1 MPGAP
6 GVANELVPRVFEAK
20 EEPPKPPLD
29 APPNVLPPP
38 KLDFAPPRDPN
49 PLAGGAAVVED
60 VAAGEAKELSLG
72 APPNGDPV
80 FAAEPKLPKGDAL
93 ELARLPNPEAL
104 NLSSDVWGRDSV
116 LSEGFG
122 AAGLAAMAAKGDA
135 ADVFANPVPAGIG
148 FVDLTSSLSRARLAS
163 RCSPPFVAAWPLV
176 GASFVL
182 SSAGSEMDSSRG
194 RLFFGLVLACAP
206 VSVAFVVLLFG
217 EAMSASIS
225 SILDTG
231 AVVGLDMTPPSRSF
245 VMSLDRL
252 RACPSGF
259 SEPFSSRSC
268 FLSGCLSPSLS
279 SSMSSRLRFL
289 RNHPRSLSD
298 PEALRLPG
306 FNVPF
311 AASLACSSTDIG
323 FAVASMLV
331 FCNFSRTG
339 LPSLSLL
346 LSLRAGDTAASAA
359 LGTGSCCSDELIAA
373 VLCVRVRGVMG
384 VVVRAGASVEGAC
397 GADKRVPGVVAGGW
411 SPLAA
416 KGRWV
421 QPQWYCL

>member
-6 GVANELVPRVFEAK
+6 GVANELVPRGFEAK

-29 APPNVLPPP
+29 APPNVLAPP
-38 KLDFAPPRDPN
+38 KLDFGPPKDPK
-49 PLAGGAAVVED
+49 PLAGGAAAAVD
-60 VAAGEAKELSLG
+60 VDAGEAKELSLG
-72 APPNGDPV
+72 APPKGDPV

-104 NLSSDVWGRDSV
+104 NLSSEVWEGVSV

-135 ADVFANPVPAGIG
+135 ADVFAKPLPAGIEVAG
-148 FVDLTSSLSRARLAS
+148 LASSLSRARLDS
-163 RCSPPFVAAWPLV
+163 RSSPPFVAAWPLV

-182 SSAGSEMDSSRG
+182 SAAASEMDSSRG
-194 RLFFGLVLACAP
+194 RLFFGLVLECAP
-206 VSVAFVVLLFG
+206 ASVVFAVFAVLLFG
-217 EAMSASIS
+217 EAISASVS
-225 SILDTG
+225 SILETE
-231 AVVGLDMTPPSRSF
+231 AVAGLGRAPPSRSC

-259 SEPFSSRSC
+259 SAPFSNRSC

-279 SSMSSRLRFL
+279 SPMSSRLRFL
-289 RNHPRSLSD
+289 RNRPRSLSD

-306 FNVPF
+306 SRVPF
-311 AASLACSSTDIG
+311 AASLACASTDIG

-331 FCNFSRTG
+331 FWNFSRTG

-346 LSLRAGDTAASAA
+346 LSLRAGDAAASAA
-359 LGTGSCCSDELIAA
+359 LGAASCCSDELIAA
-373 VLCVRVRGVMG
+373 ARCVCVLGVGDVAVLRWREGRG
-384 VVVRAGASVEGAC
+384 SVPW
-397 GADKRVPGVVAGGW
+397 R
-411 SPLAA
+411 
-416 KGRWV
+416 
-421 QPQWYCL
+421 